1 MKLYYHIIKPDQM
14 YLRIERDTVGA
25 VQKFLQKN
33 FDGVEWNLIDE
44 SEVPHEVVFDRR
56 WPGMDLGF
64 LPERRKK
71 PRD

>member
-14 YLRIERDTVGA
+14 YLRIEHDTVEA
-25 VQKFLQKN
+25 VEQFLQKN
-33 FDGVEWNLIDE
+33 FDGFEWSRLDE
-44 SEVPHEVVFDRR
+44 SEVPQAVVFDRR

-71 PRD
+71 PRN